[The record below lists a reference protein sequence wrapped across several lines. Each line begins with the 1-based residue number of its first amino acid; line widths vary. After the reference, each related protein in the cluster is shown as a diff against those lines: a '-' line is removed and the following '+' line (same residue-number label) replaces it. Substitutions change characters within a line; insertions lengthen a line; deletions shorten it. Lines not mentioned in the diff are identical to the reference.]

1 MRSML
6 GLLIVAVIGV
16 LTYKYYFS
24 HMEAAGTG
32 TATPMQTIDMVG
44 VKNDLLSI
52 AQAERADHEENGP
65 RRLHLRRTAF
75 GFRISRDRPLPR
87 SHKSGLHQLRNRPND
102 GNSAN
107 AVGSARQRPV
117 PFIFGITECFKQRN
131 EYLLPDPAA
140 SE

>member
-52 AQAERADHEENGP
+52 AQAERVYLTDHSSYASLDELLSSGALTMKKTGRDGYTYDAQP
-65 RRLHLRRTAF
+65 SDS
-75 GFRISRDRPLPR
+75 GFRVIA
-87 SHKSGLHQLRNRPND
+87 H
-102 GNSAN
+102 
-107 AVGSARQRPV
+107 
-117 PFIFGITECFKQRN
+117 C
-131 EYLLPDPAA
+131 PAA
-140 SE
+140 TNPGCTSFVIDQTMEIQPTQ